1 MKIRH
6 IRSNSSKDTGNGV
19 AEGLW
24 LLSKG
29 NKVLYRGSLSPWQS
43 PKIIASVLKREGK
56 ILRQVA

>member
-6 IRSNSSKDTGNGV
+6 IRGNSSKDASNGFSD
-19 AEGLW
+19 GLW
-24 LLSKG
+24 LMSKG

-56 ILRQVA
+56 LLSQVA